1 MNTTVPSQS
10 PSKPMREVGERERR
24 RRYLTA
30 TIVTCVVLLMVGGSL
45 HVVKIGATRL
55 EDMRRLASY
64 DPKEMDRHIRAA
76 GEDITLHHDHE
87 YGPSHTA
94 GYTVAEADALLSKE
108 KWAELDSMVTIPAGS
123 FAMGTNM
130 ERADEQDRPQH
141 SVSLPAYKIDK
152 YVVSNAQYARFVAAT
167 GHLAPSN
174 WKNGRIPDG
183 ELLRPVTLV
192 SWYDARAYAK
202 WAGKRLPTEAEFEK
216 AGRGTDA
223 RRWPWGDQMEP
234 GRLNTYYN
242 VNSTSDVTSYPNGA
256 SPYGVFGLA
265 GNVDEWVADDFT
277 PYPGSD
283 ARAELFQGKVGRATT
298 TQDQAM
304 KVVDLVPVQTAYKV
318 LRGGS
323 WKGDP
328 FSTALYH
335 RNFAFPNYAS
345 DFFGFRCAADVGA
358 SRKEK

>member
-1 MNTTVPSQS
+1 MNTPAYSQS
-10 PSKPMREVGERERR
+10 PSRPIRETTGRERR

-64 DPKEMDRHIRAA
+64 DPKDIDRHVRAA
-76 GEDITLHHDHE
+76 GEDITLHHQHE
-87 YGPSHTA
+87 FGTGHA
-94 GYTVAEADALLSKE
+94 GTYTVAEAEALLSKE
-108 KWAELDSMVTIPAGS
+108 RWAELDSMITIPAGS
-123 FAMGTNM
+123 FIMGTS
-130 ERADEQDRPQH
+130 ADRTDAQDHPQH
-141 SVSLPAYKIDK
+141 KVGLGAYRIDK
-152 YVVSNAQYARFVAAT
+152 YAVTNAQYARFVAAT
-167 GHLAPSN
+167 GHRPPSS

-192 SWYDARAYAK
+192 DWYDARDYAK

-216 AGRGTDA
+216 AGRGTDG
-223 RRWPWGDQMEP
+223 RRWPWGNAMDPE
-234 GRLNTYYN
+234 RLNTYYN
-242 VNSTSDVTSYPNGA
+242 VGSATDVTAYPNGA
-256 SPYGVFGLA
+256 SPYGVMGLS
-265 GNVDEWVADDFT
+265 GNVDEWVADDFAS
-277 PYPGSD
+277 YPGSD
-283 ARAELFQGKVGRATT
+283 APADMFQGKVGRANTA
-298 TQDQAM
+298 QDRAM
-304 KVVDLVPVQTAYKV
+304 KVVDLVPVEQRYKV

-345 DFFGFRCAADVGA
+345 DFFGFRCAADVNGR
-358 SRKEK
+358 SKEN